1 MMTTKIRIEGD
12 ALASAYAVYI
22 IELSHNGKQYF
33 YIGQTG
39 DSHYITA
46 RPCFRRL
53 VGHLENKNRSTQNQI
68 YKFVAY
74 EMLGFEK
81 RDKKIDFTLHEK
93 EAIENWLTHSTIEM
107 TEYKL
112 EFFDF
117 HASKELHTEKRR
129 AVLEFEKKVIQLF
142 SKVGKTLINKS
153 QPAPKSDI
161 IAYTE
166 AYADICKTFEI

>member
-1 MMTTKIRIEGD
+1 MMKTKIRIEGD

-22 IELSHNGKQYF
+22 IELSCNGKQYF

-74 EMLGFEK
+74 EILGLEK
-81 RDKKIDFTLHEK
+81 RDKTIDFTLHEK
-93 EAIENWLTHSTIEM
+93 EAIENWLTNSTIEM

-112 EFFDF
+112 EIFDF

-129 AVLEFEKKVIQLF
+129 TVVEFEKKIIQLF
-142 SKVGKTLINKS
+142 AKAGKTLINKS
-153 QPAPKSDI
+153 QYKPKFAAVTYPDV
-161 IAYTE
+161 YE
-166 AYADICKTFEI
+166 DICKSFDV